1 MSTFFTRIFLVA
13 ALLGCLNSNAQTLL
27 AKWTF
32 PTGTP
37 ADSLAD
43 GGIPSN
49 LTKAIRTDG
58 GTSVID
64 FSKNGLT
71 TKAAQATGWDNGA
84 LTKSWIIE
92 VSTLNYNTLKI
103 SSKQQSGGNSPG
115 PRDYTLQYRLG
126 ASGVWADVPNTT
138 LVTANNWTSAVLDSV
153 PLPDTCTNRPSVF
166 LRWLMTT
173 NTSSAGATVVS
184 TGIDKIDDIYVTG
197 KAVQTSVESIPQA
210 AMMVFPNPCADILT
224 IIADRQMAEVVLT
237 NPSGIVVLKQTAGG
251 SRRLSLDMGNLPA
264 GIYLLKT
271 TMNSGGT
278 ATMKIIHR

>member
-13 ALLGCLNSNAQTLL
+13 ALFGCLSSHGQTLL

-49 LTKAIRTDG
+49 LTKAIHTDG

-64 FSKNGLT
+64 FTKNGLT

-92 VSTLNYNTLKI
+92 ISTMYYNTLKI

-126 ASGVWADVPNTT
+126 AAGVWADVPNTT

-153 PLPDTCTNRPSVF
+153 PLPDTCINQPSVF

-173 NTSSAGATVVS
+173 NTSSTGATVAS

-197 KAVQTSVESIPQA
+197 KPVQTSVESVQPATIK
-210 AMMVFPNPCADILT
+210 VFPNPVTDILT
-224 IIADRQMAEVVLT
+224 ITAGQQMAEVTLT
-237 NPSGIVVLKQTAGG
+237 NPSGTVVRKQIASG
-251 SRRLSLDMGNLPA
+251 SLRLSLGMENLPA

-271 TMNSGGT
+271 TMNSGTT
-278 ATMKIIHR
+278 ATMKIIHN